1 VPTFSVRRSMFS
13 ELQLL
18 GDGHSP
24 PIRGISPAPYSTR
37 SRPVAPIYGVS
48 VQEPLSESPDVELSI
63 SFKFSFVCSISVPR
77 VMGKYVVHQVE
88 TPYLVRLKLPLG
100 GRLVSQGVPFET
112 HPLPFI
118 P

>member
-1 VPTFSVRRSMFS
+1 MLTSLSGCPGSPNLNYWETGVPPQS
-13 ELQLL
+13 EESHPLLAQLGPTQL
-18 GDGHSP
+18 P
-24 PIRGISPAPYSTR
+24 Q
-37 SRPVAPIYGVS
+37 S

-63 SFKFSFVCSISVPR
+63 SFKFSFVRSILDPR

-88 TPYLVRLKLPLG
+88 TPYLERLKLLLG
-100 GRLVSQGVPFET
+100 GRLVSQGVPLGQT